1 VQGKPCVKQSQLAVI
16 VEAGAPGTA
25 GSVATAGGIAT
36 TSSVRANVAAA
47 LRVSGACAAR
57 RYTRTTANVDPA
69 AADANAYGWATAENV
84 AFAVVARRSIAAATN
99 AVAATAVIAGG
110 AEVAIR
116 AARTAGAPDSGT
128 RKYRSMYVSLRV

>member
-1 VQGKPCVKQSQLAVI
+1 VQGKPCVKQSQLAVTAD
-16 VEAGAPGTA
+16 AGET
-25 GSVATAGGIAT
+25 ATAVNAGRAAEIAT
-36 TSSVRANVAAA
+36 TSSVRALGAAA

-57 RYTRTTANVDPA
+57 RYTRTTANAAA

>member
-1 VQGKPCVKQSQLAVI
+1 VQGKPCVKQSQLAVTAD
-16 VEAGAPGTA
+16 AGET
-25 GSVATAGGIAT
+25 ATAVNAGRAAEIAT
-36 TSSVRANVAAA
+36 TSSVRALVAAA

-57 RYTRTTANVDPA
+57 RYTRTTANVDTA